1 MNFWATGVRL
11 FFVVSLIFSLPGFLS
26 FLPRSSRL
34 FFLLLQNI
42 QLFPFPVKHFLPAL
56 FLDFPAS
63 RPAATFLAAA
73 LEAIGKALVAMP
85 QKLSG
90 SISWLGAFLGC
101 CFCYLTLGAAP
112 EEPASDASLTS
123 AVCPIVY
130 QLDQS
135 PSSRGYR
142 YSFFGNGFFINE
154 QGYLLTAAHVLE
166 TFRDGGQPYV
176 LVNRRNGPPKLLQA
190 TVIAMD
196 AEHDVAVLR
205 ATSNPFDSNYKV
217 TFLALSSEPV
227 SLGEPVSALSLHP
240 PRQQNAHTFE
250 VPREDRF
257 SGEVLSC
264 ESTQLEKAGPAT
276 EVFLLSHP
284 VNLGQSGS
292 PVLSQSSRAVVGLVE
307 GRWLRSSGLSIA
319 KSSAAS
325 ITTPG
330 AAVPIRYA
338 IALLQRQ
345 SISWHSV
352 VQKTG

>member
-1 MNFWATGVRL
+1 
-11 FFVVSLIFSLPGFLS
+11 
-26 FLPRSSRL
+26 
-34 FFLLLQNI
+34 
-42 QLFPFPVKHFLPAL
+42 
-56 FLDFPAS
+56 
-63 RPAATFLAAA
+63 
-73 LEAIGKALVAMP
+73 MP

-90 SISWLGAFLGC
+90 SISSLGVLLGC
-101 CFCYLTLGAAP
+101 CFCCMTLGAAP
-112 EEPASDASLTS
+112 EEPASDASLTA

-130 QLDQS
+130 HLDQS
-135 PSSRGYR
+135 PSSRGYH

-166 TFRDGGQPYV
+166 SFRGGGQPYI
-176 LVNRRNGPPKLLQA
+176 LVSRRNGPPKLVQA

-196 AEHDVAVLR
+196 AEHDVAILR
-205 ATSNPFDSNYKV
+205 ANSNPFDSSYKV

-227 SLGEPVSALSLHP
+227 SPGESVLTLSLHP

-257 SGEVLSC
+257 SGEVLSY
-264 ESTQLEKAGPAT
+264 ESTQLEKSAPAA

-292 PVLSQSSRAVVGLVE
+292 PVVSQSSRAVVGLVE

-325 ITTPG
+325 TPTPG
-330 AAVPIRYA
+330 AAVPIRYG

-345 SISWHSV
+345 SISWHSEAP
-352 VQKTG
+352 KTK

>member
-1 MNFWATGVRL
+1 MER
-11 FFVVSLIFSLPGFLS
+11 
-26 FLPRSSRL
+26 
-34 FFLLLQNI
+34 LLQ
-42 QLFPFPVKHFLPAL
+42 Q
-56 FLDFPAS
+56 
-63 RPAATFLAAA
+63 
-73 LEAIGKALVAMP
+73 MP
-85 QKLSG
+85 QRLSR
-90 SISWLGAFLGC
+90 SISWFGALLGC
-101 CFCYLTLGAAP
+101 FVCGLALGAAP
-112 EEPASDASLTS
+112 EEPASDASLS
-123 AVCPIVY
+123 AAVCPIVY

-135 PSSRGYR
+135 PSSRGYH

-166 TFRDGGQPYV
+166 AFRDGGQPYI
-176 LVNRRNGPPKLLQA
+176 LVSRRNGPPKLLQA
-190 TVIAMD
+190 TVIAVD
-196 AEHDVAVLR
+196 AEHDVAILR
-205 ATSNPFDSNYKV
+205 AAINSFNSSYKV
-217 TFLALSSEPV
+217 FFLALSSEPV
-227 SLGEPVSALSLHP
+227 SPGEPVLALSLHP

-257 SGEVLSC
+257 TGEVLSY
-264 ESTQLEKAGPAT
+264 ESTQLEKSAPAA

-325 ITTPG
+325 TPTPG

-345 SISWHSV
+345 SISWHTPHPQPPHPSSPAH
-352 VQKTG
+352 